1 MYCSPHSWLVSSFQL
16 LGQKLLFLSQV
27 GSGSEIQYVNDVM
40 KYRFMK
46 MSESDLLRI
55 ILNTERENW
64 LRIKIICKLEF
75 GKAECIR
82 ESFKFSNKSMEV

>member
-1 MYCSPHSWLVSSFQL
+1 
-16 LGQKLLFLSQV
+16 
-27 GSGSEIQYVNDVM
+27 
-40 KYRFMK
+40 MK

-64 LRIKIICKLEF
+64 LGIEIICKLEF

-82 ESFKFSNKSMEV
+82 ESFKLSNRSMEV